1 MGAIL
6 DPTWM
11 AAQLRRSSTMGK
23 PRARPAGADASAMP
37 AQSGA
42 GMRDPVGYVGC
53 VHINASTKWAEM
65 RDYVG

>member
-6 DPTWM
+6 DPAWM

-23 PRARPAGADASAMP
+23 PRARPAGADASVMP

-42 GMRDPVGYVGC
+42 GMRDPAGYVG
-53 VHINASTKWAEM
+53 HMHMTASTKWAEM
-65 RDYVG
+65 WDYVG